1 MRINTRFSLAAIA
14 TIVVMTIALP
24 AETFAGPAVGD
35 AVKTT
40 VKPTKERGPQ
50 DKITTTCAPGTP
62 DYDPDQCYKDI
73 KDK

>member
-1 MRINTRFSLAAIA
+1 MRINTRFKLAAVA

-24 AETFAGPAVGD
+24 GATLAGPVVGD

-40 VKPTKERGPQ
+40 AKLTKERGPK